1 MQPDEPSPEK
11 KGGKRKA
18 KGGSTSKSK
27 RSRGV
32 VLTPTAAML
41 PLIDGE
47 LRNYQLKGITWLIS
61 LWTNGALPTSQS
73 QRRDPLRFL
82 PP

>member
-1 MQPDEPSPEK
+1 MQAPEESPEK

-27 RSRGV
+27 RAKGTSV
-32 VLTPTAAML
+32 SPTAAML
-41 PLIDGE
+41 PLIEGE

-61 LWTNGALPTSQS
+61 LWTNGAALLT
-73 QRRDPLRFL
+73 R
-82 PP
+82 